1 MVYGHLVILFFVFV
15 DLWLTFMTGGG
26 WGGGRN
32 ERERERGAS
41 LIACFDHK
49 CIFFYINIFIG
60 HNMHIVLL
68 RQLDQNSHFL

>member
-1 MVYGHLVILFFVFV
+1 MVYGHLVVFVFV

-26 WGGGRN
+26 WGGWERG
-32 ERERERGAS
+32 EREGGAS

-49 CIFFYINIFIG
+49 CIFFNINIFIG

-68 RQLDQNSHFL
+68 GQLDQNSHFLSSL